1 MLNVIERD
9 IMAFF
14 GFPKRGEQRVYA
26 YRTMRDEKVCDEC
39 AALDNNEYVCEAD
52 EDPTRYF
59 EYAEQWDEEIDT
71 WKVNLHPHC
80 RCWLELVDVN
90 KEE

>member
-1 MLNVIERD
+1 MLNIIERG

-39 AALDNNEYVCEAD
+39 SALDNTEYVCED
-52 EDPTRYF
+52 EEQPTKYF
-59 EYAEQWDEEIDT
+59 EDAEQWDEEIDT
-71 WKVNLHPHC
+71 WKVNLHLHC

-90 KEE
+90 REE